1 MSLIFTERNIELIL
15 QGKKTQTR
23 RIWKRIKVKKG
34 GIYKIKRHI
43 FSKKHYGLIQV
54 TDIRKEKLGNITEED
69 AKKEGYGS
77 VAEFKKVWEEIYGRW
92 NPEQEVYVIEFK
104 LLDGN
109 PPLKERRQESKS
121 I

>member
-34 GIYKIKRHI
+34 GIYKIRRHI

-54 TDIRKEKLGNITEED
+54 TNIRD
-69 AKKEGYGS
+69 
-77 VAEFKKVWEEIYGRW
+77 
-92 NPEQEVYVIEFK
+92 
-104 LLDGN
+104 LL
-109 PPLKERRQESKS
+109 PRLKSGASTVKPR
-121 I
+121 

>member
-1 MSLIFTERNIELIL
+1 MEKMGLIFTERNIELIL

-34 GIYKIKRHI
+34 GIYKIRRHI

-54 TDIRKEKLGNITEED
+54 TNIRKEKLGDITEED
-69 AKKEGYGS
+69 AKKEGCSS
-77 VAEFKKVWEEIYGRW
+77 VAEFKKVWKEIYGKW

-104 LLDGN
+104 LLDRKREVKN
-109 PPLKERRQESKS
+109 